1 MVKSLVPI
9 SAVGVNA
16 KIINSRDWYGYFN
29 FLNNYVEEGLELT
42 SISNVDI
49 QIGLG
54 RSRIKGL
61 VFSVTTAESIAV
73 TGNNDRYLHA
83 RIIEADGNPT
93 GIALIFLN
101 EISALDTDLFL
112 GKVTLNGD
120 NTGFDIDMLS
130 VPRNSGIRD
139 DFFGDGRDG
148 DVVLADG
155 DSIDSDMQYRNLKIT
170 GTVSVANNIS
180 IVVKENCEID
190 GTLVCRG
197 IAVLGGAGGHG
208 TRGTRVAGI
217 RGDGISGSVGNAYE
231 NISGSGSNGT
241 GIQNGGG
248 GGSGVIGIGETRLKN
263 IVSIF
268 KAFSVFGKI
277 VNIASGCGGGGG
289 DSSGASMIL
298 PF

>member
-83 RIIEADGNPT
+83 RIIETDGNPT
-93 GIALIFLN
+93 GVALIFLN

-148 DVVLADG
+148 
-155 DSIDSDMQYRNLKIT
+155 M
-170 GTVSVANNIS
+170 
-180 IVVKENCEID
+180 
-190 GTLVCRG
+190 
-197 IAVLGGAGGHG
+197 
-208 TRGTRVAGI
+208 
-217 RGDGISGSVGNAYE
+217 
-231 NISGSGSNGT
+231 
-241 GIQNGGG
+241 
-248 GGSGVIGIGETRLKN
+248 
-263 IVSIF
+263 
-268 KAFSVFGKI
+268 
-277 VNIASGCGGGGG
+277 
-289 DSSGASMIL
+289 
-298 PF
+298 